1 MLRNGLFLVADAAAR
16 RSGVEAV
23 ERWRSAL
30 VLGSLR
36 EDILWVAPFGLSE
49 YPSFRHFGGLG
60 RPGGYLPFWP
70 GPRRTAD
77 TLYRRALAHARADR
91 HAEAFVA
98 VGRILHVVTDAC
110 IPSHVHRAAHG
121 RDPFE
126 WHVEGNIDRLAAL
139 PSPDVELADRPST
152 IITRLAKEAARY
164 RPDRTNTPIGRIFRR
179 AGLMSRVGA
188 AEARTQAEALIPL
201 AIGHATAVLRMFARD
216 ASERV

>member
-16 RSGVEAV
+16 RSGVEAAS
-23 ERWRSAL
+23 RWRAAL

-36 EDILWVAPFGLSE
+36 EDILWIPPVGLTE

-77 TLYRRALAHARADR
+77 TLYRRALAHARAGR
-91 HAEAFVA
+91 HADAFVL
-98 VGRILHVVTDAC
+98 VGRLLHVVTDVC

-126 WHVEGNIDRLAAL
+126 WHVEGNVDRLAAL
-139 PSPDVELADRPST
+139 PSPEIALADRPSA
-152 IITRLAKEAARY
+152 IVAQLAREAARF
-164 RPDRTNTPIGRIFRR
+164 RPDRTNTPVGRVLRR
-179 AGLMSRVGA
+179 VGLMKNVGA
-188 AEARTQAEALIPL
+188 GEARAQAEALIPL
-201 AIGHATAVLRMFARD
+201 AIGHASAVLRMFARD
-216 ASERV
+216 AALA